1 MTSLIMD
8 KLSIGILQT
17 VFVFACVEPYALD
30 HSDTSRST
38 LMLVCS
44 VWKNAALSTPELWT
58 HFRTSVFSTIP
69 TRDEQRLT
77 RLDQVIARCPDASLN
92 VVLCSPSDER
102 RRHSQHR
109 TLPSPFMARLQKT
122 AVRWVSLDITLE
134 RRELLLMKQFE
145 GHLTTLEH
153 VNIRPTPTAFETD
166 SDPVPFH
173 SSDLFSDAP
182 RLRSV
187 HCFYA
192 VATTFNFPWRQLNE
206 FSYSVMTK
214 THCNTLST
222 SVETGLSRATLLQ
235 EINFRALVGAG
246 VVPRPNPTHDFM
258 DSVPTVNIPSVRK
271 ISLGDYIEYQ
281 PVAPVLPSL
290 EHLELTSFSRIY
302 LVKSLIHRSG
312 CSVTS
317 LDLPRLLPAEQ
328 SKLEHIS
335 QELKGLKHLR
345 IRYNSDVKG
354 ILHKKGR
361 TNIALTSLF
370 TLLTLLGNEQT
381 VFPALETLDVQAN
394 EERYITSDWIAANYP
409 INSDVLRAL
418 KIMVCSRSGT
428 LRGVNERPYARVAFI
443 PVGDV
448 EILKIPD
455 LAEFQASAVWKQLE
469 AEYKGHLGV
478 NLLVEQRYKQREVG
492 LSVKTSMTSFRI
504 TLGTKRHT

>member
-1 MTSLIMD
+1 MD
-8 KLSIGILQT
+8 KLAIEILQAI
-17 VFVFACVEPYALD
+17 FVFACDEPYALD

-44 VWKNAALSTPELWT
+44 VWKNVALSTPELWT
-58 HFRTSVFSTIP
+58 HFSTTVYSTIP
-69 TRDEQRLT
+69 TRDEQRLI
-77 RLDQVIARCPDASLN
+77 RLDQIIARCPDAALN

-102 RRHSQHR
+102 FSRGL
-109 TLPSPFMARLQKT
+109 TFPSPFMARLKET
-122 AVRWVSLDITLE
+122 AARWVSLDLTLE
-134 RRELLLMKQFE
+134 RRELQLMKKFE

-153 VNIRPTPTAFETD
+153 VNIRPTPTAFEEI
-166 SDPVPFH
+166 SEPVPYYT
-173 SSDLFSDAP
+173 SELFSNAP

-192 VATTFNFPWRQLNE
+192 VATIFNFPWRQLKE
-206 FSYSVMTK
+206 FSYSVITEA
-214 THCNTLST
+214 HINVLFT
-222 SVETGLSRATLLQ
+222 SIETGLSRATLLQ

-290 EHLELTSFSRIY
+290 EHLELTSFSRLY

-312 CSVTS
+312 CSVTT

-335 QELKGLKHLR
+335 EELKALKHLR

-370 TLLTLLGNEQT
+370 TLLTLLGSEQA
-381 VFPALETLDVQAN
+381 VFPALETLDIQAN
-394 EERYITSDWIAANYP
+394 EERYVTSDWIAANYP

-418 KIMVCSRSGT
+418 KIMVNSRSNT
-428 LRGVNERPYARVAFI
+428 LRGVNETPYARVAFI

-455 LAEFQASAVWKQLE
+455 LAEFQASAVWKELK
-469 AEYKGHLGV
+469 AEHKGHLGV

-504 TLGTKRHT
+504 TLGTKTHTQ